1 MTRQPHSPHHGFTLL
16 EVLIAIVVLS
26 FGLLGLAGI
35 QAVGI
40 KNTTDA
46 NLRTLAIQQAYDMA
60 DRIRANTVGA
70 TAGAYDSLPA
80 TLPATIPADPGCIAS
95 GCSATQLR
103 DYDQRLWNTN
113 NQNML
118 PSGTGAVAVVG
129 GTARPN
135 KQYLITVMWDETRTG
150 ATGTG
155 CTTTLTTDLSCFQLA
170 FRP

>member
-1 MTRQPHSPHHGFTLL
+1 MTRQPHSSHHGFTLL

-70 TAGAYDSLPA
+70 TAGAYDS
-80 TLPATIPADPGCIAS
+80 IPITVGTNPTCIS
-95 GCSATQLR
+95 TSCSATDMR
-103 DYDQRLWNTN
+103 DHDRFIWNTN
-113 NQNML
+113 NQGML
-118 PSGTGAVAVVG
+118 PSGRGTVNAVAL
-129 GTARPN
+129 TAIPN

-150 ATGTG
+150 AVGTG
-155 CTTTLTTDLSCFQLA
+155 CSTTLTTDLSCFQLA